1 MLIVS
6 VLLSWSS
13 WWQQCWWPTTNRFRS
28 ARPLIHTKFVANHP
42 FLFLI
47 YDKQVNI
54 VLIIMILMLTIMTR
68 MIMIMILI
76 HWQKLSGGHD
86 SILWSLPAP
95 SHSLIS
101 SISVFTEIKIIFIC
115 QPEYLVY
122 IYVNKSLQFWTK
134 TWDCG
139 RTMDGLVRMKE
150 FPMRASVYL
159 GEHSLMRA
167 LPECPAMPC

>member
-1 MLIVS
+1 MIIVP
-6 VLLSWSS
+6 LSLSSSS

-54 VLIIMILMLTIMTR
+54 VLIIMIMILMLTIMTR

-95 SHSLIS
+95 SHSLIR

-139 RTMDGLVRMKE
+139 RNGE
-150 FPMRASVYL
+150 FPMRASIYL
-159 GEHSLMRA
+159 GGH
-167 LPECPAMPC
+167 